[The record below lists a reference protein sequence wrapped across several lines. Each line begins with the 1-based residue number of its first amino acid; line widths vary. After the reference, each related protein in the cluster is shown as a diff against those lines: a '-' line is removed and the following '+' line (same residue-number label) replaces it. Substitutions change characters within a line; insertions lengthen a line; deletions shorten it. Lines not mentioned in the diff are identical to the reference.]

1 MMGVD
6 LHLNWNVKKKM
17 KKKKKS
23 SLKDGD
29 VKKRMDIRTIYAKML
44 TQYI

>member
-6 LHLNWNVKKKM
+6 FHLNWNVKKKM
-17 KKKKKS
+17 KKKKS

-29 VKKRMDIRTIYAKML
+29 VKKRMYIRTIYAKML